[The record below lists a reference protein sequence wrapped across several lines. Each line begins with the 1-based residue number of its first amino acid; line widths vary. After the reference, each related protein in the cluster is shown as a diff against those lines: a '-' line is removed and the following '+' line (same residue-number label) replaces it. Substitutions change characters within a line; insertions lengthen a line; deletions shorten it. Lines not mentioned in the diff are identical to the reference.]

1 MGGGAAQVQV
11 AKEWEVG
18 SGRVGD
24 GATGM
29 VFVLLHFYGIVW
41 RSRTCHTGDIGG
53 WRSTSMTTMYLYGQV
68 HRESLV

>member
-1 MGGGAAQVQV
+1 MGDRQFTYMHACSGRKVCTGRYCLSSMGGGAAQVQV

-29 VFVLLHFYGIVW
+29 VFVLLHFYGIV
-41 RSRTCHTGDIGG
+41 
-53 WRSTSMTTMYLYGQV
+53 
-68 HRESLV
+68 